1 MDKVFSDKINILK
14 ALAILVVVSG
24 HLEFSLI
31 PMFPPYSFQVILFFF
46 IAGMVFKPKYSFFEF
61 IKKRTKSLMVPYFL
75 YAVFYLMLTIALTP
89 LIGKFW
95 GMPVTLKNEF
105 LMPFL
110 TGHQL
115 DLISPLWFVPQLFI
129 TLIVYKVFSFIRC
142 SEYIKTAI
150 FLTFALFAI
159 QLGQLRE
166 NLYVLLLLRTMFSLL
181 FVHLGYLYRLHFEKS
196 IKNDDVKQGQ
206 FNLFSSKIF
215 FFVITLQSLLWL
227 TNKDFTPPDGIG
239 LSFILVWGEFDNWI
253 VPIITSLTGI
263 WTSLFLVEIFY
274 EKVKDWGFLQ
284 KIGQNTYHIMAN
296 HLIVFNIIT
305 YSFLALKGISFDV
318 KNSADIYWFY
328 YPLKTTYFYF
338 AAGIFATTYMGEFL
352 KKTKAKIQNLK
363 KSNKKISFGL

>member
-150 FLTFALFAI
+150 FLTFTLFAI

-227 TNKDFTPPDGIG
+227 TNKDFTPADGIG